1 MERVESKNETS
12 CPSAE
17 LSAYIDGELSPH
29 DELELELHVS
39 GCRTCAEDLNLQKS
53 FLNALDYSLDE
64 ESEIELP
71 RDFTR
76 SVVANAESRV
86 SGLRRPRER
95 RNAAFICVA
104 LIVFSIFALGSSAEK
119 TFIATAAIFETLLAV
134 ALSAGHFLYDI
145 ALGSA
150 IIFRTLTSKFLFES
164 GSAVLVFLALFV
176 LSLYLF
182 SRLLVRLHRT

>member
-1 MERVESKNETS
+1 MERVESKNKMT

-17 LSAYIDGELSPH
+17 LSAYIDGELSPR
-29 DELELELHVS
+29 DELELERHVS
-39 GCRTCAEDLNLQKS
+39 GCRTCADDLNLQKS
-53 FLNALDYSLDE
+53 FLNALDYSLE
-64 ESEIELP
+64 EGNEIELP
-71 RDFTR
+71 KNFTR

-95 RNAAFICVA
+95 RTAAIICVA

-119 TFIATAAIFETLLAV
+119 TFVATAAIFETLLAV
-134 ALSAGHFLYDI
+134 ALSAGHFVYDI

-150 IIFRTLTSKFLFES
+150 IIFRTLASNFLFES
-164 GSAVLVFLALFV
+164 GTSIVFFLALFV

-182 SRLLVRLHRT
+182 SRLVVRMHRT